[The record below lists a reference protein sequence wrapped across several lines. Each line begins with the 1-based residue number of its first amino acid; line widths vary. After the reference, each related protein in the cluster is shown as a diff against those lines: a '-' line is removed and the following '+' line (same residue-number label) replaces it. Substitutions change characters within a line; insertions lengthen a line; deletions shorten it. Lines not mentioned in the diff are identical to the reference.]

1 MDKKHRKL
9 LTTLRN
15 HKLPMSELTASTGL
29 PEADIQKYIEEFRKI
44 GTTVDITQARD
55 GTDMLYHVN
64 VLPDRDNVFY
74 ISGSDGRSNI
84 RFASS
89 SDWHFGS
96 KFFLPKTW
104 HECMKRAEDS
114 GINKV
119 YVAGDLM
126 DGDHVYSGQIE
137 NLSEVGIEDQTDV
150 VAEALIRHP
159 NLEFWG
165 IAGNHDYSFTKQNG
179 AKPLAILEAKVD
191 NFKNLGDL
199 QADVIYKGIRI
210 RLLHG
215 ASGRTY
221 AISYPSQTYL
231 RDYFKGLERRELPEV
246 PHIILL
252 GHYHTLYSGKDHGI
266 HVLQSGS
273 FQDGK
278 NEYCVRRGLTGPNG
292 LFLVEL
298 DTRGREI
305 EHFKATY
312 VQPDMKEKGKEFAK
326 TTRSYR

>member
-1 MDKKHRKL
+1 MERKGRKL

-15 HKLPMSELTASTGL
+15 HKLKLDELAFQSGL
-29 PEADIQKYIEEFRKI
+29 KEDEVLKYLEEFKKY
-44 GTTVDITQARD
+44 GTDVDISTSHKD
-55 GTDMLYHVN
+55 DSLLYHVN
-64 VLPDRDNVFY
+64 VLPDRDNVYY
-74 ISGSDGRSNI
+74 ISGPEGKSRI
-84 RFASS
+84 RFAAA

-96 KFFLPKTW
+96 KFHLPKTW
-104 HECMKRAEDS
+104 HECMKRVEDT
-114 GINKV
+114 GVTKV
-119 YVAGDLM
+119 YTAGDIM
-126 DGDHVYSGQIE
+126 DGDHVYSGQLE
-137 NLSEVGIEDQTDV
+137 NLREVGIEEQTDA
-150 VAEALIRHP
+150 VAEALIKHP
-159 NLEFWG
+159 HLEFWG

-179 AKPLAILEAKVD
+179 AKPLAILEAKAD

-231 RDYFKGLERRELPEV
+231 RDYFKGLEREELRNV

-266 HVLQSGS
+266 HILQSGS

-292 LFLVEL
+292 LYVVEL
-298 DTRGREI
+298 DTKGTTI
-305 EHFKATY
+305 EKFNASY
-312 VQPDMKEKGKEFAK
+312 IQPDVGEKGVEFAK
-326 TTRSYR
+326 TTKSY